1 MQFTRGVCG
10 DPQVDFRRQYA
21 RKPAT
26 PGADR
31 YSPANTTRSMLPK
44 FRQDGITALFV
55 FDAPMNGEIF
65 LAYLE
70 LCADALGW

>member
-1 MQFTRGVCG
+1 
-10 DPQVDFRRQYA
+10 
-21 RKPAT
+21 
-26 PGADR
+26 
-31 YSPANTTRSMLPK
+31 MLPK